1 MFCFALLF
9 YFVWLRLGLSMDP
22 RSGTHFA
29 DQVGLEL
36 SEISLPLAPKCP
48 SIGINDVYHQALILV
63 TFKKE
68 LQAQNPIDYE
78 RGSLPN

>member
-1 MFCFALLF
+1 MFCFALLL
-9 YFVWLRLGLSMDP
+9 YFVWLRQGLSMEP
-22 RSGTHFA
+22 RSRTHFA

-36 SEISLPLAPKCP
+36 SEICLPLAPKCP
-48 SIGINDVYHQALILV
+48 SVGINDVYHQALILV

-78 RGSLPN
+78 RGILPK

>member
-1 MFCFALLF
+1 MEQ
-9 YFVWLRLGLSMDP
+9 P
-22 RSGTHFA
+22 RSRTHFA

-36 SEISLPLAPKCP
+36 SEICLPLAPKSP
-48 SIGINDVYHQALILV
+48 SVGINDVYHQALILV

-78 RGSLPN
+78 RGILPK